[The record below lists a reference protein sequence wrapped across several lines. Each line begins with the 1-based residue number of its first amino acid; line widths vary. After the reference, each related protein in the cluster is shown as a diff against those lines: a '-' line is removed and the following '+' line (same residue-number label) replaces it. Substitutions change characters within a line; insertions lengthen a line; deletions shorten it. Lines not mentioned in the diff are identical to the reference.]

1 MDKKELIGALEDN
14 TFRDYLRVVF
24 RHKILFLVIPIA
36 ILLPTYVSLQLKTP
50 VYRAS
55 VKMYVK
61 AAKETE
67 ADYYQGMFSGNLV
80 QDHAELVNS
89 NIVLERVVKALK
101 LYEFPIDYEKK
112 FASPLRVAIL
122 DYLDKKKGPGMDNL
136 TAEEK
141 KARRFSAAVNRL
153 RSSISVEPIKAT
165 SFFLISVTDFNP
177 SAAVTIANSVSRS
190 YVIFDLEQQI
200 QEFSLKYGEKHT
212 SVIQL
217 QNYIKNVEK
226 TLHGRLIPYLEAI
239 GPASIKIVDQAESA
253 SEVRAVNAPL
263 LLLMAFGGSIFI
275 SVMFA
280 FLLDTF
286 DETVKS
292 PQDVAKTLNLPVISS
307 VPKRKITDKLII
319 GSNNSSVYSQSLRVL
334 AERIKLLMDENNYT
348 SLLFADAQGTYEAAA
363 MIVNIAIIL
372 SRRQL
377 KVLIIDADLKS
388 SAIAN
393 ILKIQDT
400 VGLADVIEGRATFM
414 SAMQSHG
421 SDIHVLTSG
430 GSDGNS
436 KKMLNISKT
445 TEILKEVGDHYDVI
459 LINIGDIHNTDT
471 CLLSSC
477 TDGFVLVISEG
488 KVRKQVL
495 KKAFSPFEQKDINI
509 IGAILNKRKYVIP
522 KIIYK
527 LT

>member
-1 MDKKELIGALEDN
+1 MENKERVGVLEDN

-36 ILLPTYVSLQLKTP
+36 ILLPTYASLQLKTP

-55 VKMYVK
+55 VKMFVK

-67 ADYYQGMFSGNLV
+67 SNYYQGMLSGNLV

-101 LYEFPIDYEKK
+101 LYEFPINYEKK

-122 DYLDKKKGPGMDNL
+122 DYLDKKKGPGLDNL

-190 YVIFDLEQQI
+190 YVIFDLEQQV

-212 SVIQL
+212 SVVQL
-217 QNYIKNVEK
+217 QNYIKDVEK
-226 TLHGRLIPYLEAI
+226 TLHGKLIPYLEAI
-239 GPASIKIVDQAESA
+239 GPASIKIVDQAEGA
-253 SEVRAVNAPL
+253 SEVSTVNAPVL
-263 LLLMAFGGSIFI
+263 LVMAFWGSIFI
-275 SVMFA
+275 SLIFA

-292 PQDVAKTLNLPVISS
+292 PRDVAITLNLPVISS
-307 VPKRKITDKLII
+307 VPKRRLSDKLII
-319 GSNNSSVYSQSLRVL
+319 DSKNSSVYSQSLQAL

-348 SLLFADAQGTYEAAA
+348 SLLFADAQASYDAAA
-363 MIVNIAIIL
+363 IIVNVASIL

-388 SAIAN
+388 SAIAH
-393 ILKIQDT
+393 ILKIQNNG
-400 VGLADVIEGRATFM
+400 GLVDVIEGRATFM

-421 SDIHVLTSG
+421 SNIHVLTSG
-430 GSDGNS
+430 VSNDGS

-445 TEILKEVGDHYDVI
+445 SEILKEVGDHYDVI
-459 LINIGDIHNTDT
+459 LINIGDIHNADT
-471 CLLSSC
+471 CMLSSC

-509 IGAILNKRKYVIP
+509 IGAILNKRRYVIP